1 MRNIM
6 SENLTPE
13 LLITQSVAVLKDVK
27 HIQRR
32 IDEETKAQNTMI
44 NFDTLNPRLLDIQAR
59 NRLVNS
65 RNGPR

>member
-1 MRNIM
+1 M

-13 LLITQSVAVLKDVK
+13 LLITHSVAVLNDVK

>member
-13 LLITQSVAVLKDVK
+13 LLITQSVAVLNDVK